1 MDTRTKNVSLED
13 LQQIVGAEHAREATA
28 EDAVDGVEP
37 AFVAE
42 PGSVEETSELLRLAS
57 DEGLAV
63 APRGGGTKMGWGNP
77 PRDLDLVVSTTRM
90 NEVVE
95 HVPGDQVVRVQAGMR
110 LQDLQERL
118 AGSNQMLGIDPPERG
133 ATIGG
138 IVATNSSGPR
148 RYRYGTIRDLIIGIT
163 VVLSN
168 GTVAKAGGK
177 VVKNVAGYDL
187 SKLFTGS
194 LGTLGV
200 IAECNFRLHPEPE
213 AAQAVAVELSSTAAA
228 NEAAQAILHSQLVPS
243 AVELHWG
250 EEARLLTV
258 LIEGIPPA
266 VEAQAQTASHLLRGF
281 GEVRALSEGE
291 ADKLGPF
298 EPPGTGSEVAL
309 KISAPPAEL
318 AGVLDS
324 TLGACSRRGVTPR
337 ITAHAGN
344 GVTYVSL
351 SGGDE
356 EVVATADKETNAT
369 TSSEES
375 RAQIVE
381 ELREIWTRRGGSVVV
396 REAPLS
402 FKKRVEVWGPLGSRL
417 ELSRRVKEKF
427 DPRGTLNPGRF
438 VGGI

>member
-1 MDTRTKNVSLED
+1 MDMRTKNVSLED
-13 LQQIVGAEHAREATA
+13 LQRIVGAEHAREATP

-42 PGSVEETSELLRLAS
+42 PGSVEETSELLRLAG

-90 NEVVE
+90 NGIVE
-95 HVPGDQVVRVQAGMR
+95 HVPGDQVVRVEAGMR
-110 LQDLQERL
+110 LHDLQERL
-118 AGSNQMLGIDPPERG
+118 AGSDQMLGIDPPEMG

-138 IVATNSSGPR
+138 IVAANSTGPR
-148 RYRYGTIRDLIIGIT
+148 RYRYGTIRDLIIGVRI
-163 VVLSN
+163 VLPD

-200 IAECNFRLHPEPE
+200 IAECNFRLHPKPE
-213 AAQAVAVELSSTAAA
+213 VGQTVAVELSSTAAT

-250 EEARLLTV
+250 REAGLLTV

-281 GEVRALSEGE
+281 GEVRTLSEEE
-291 ADKLGPF
+291 ADNLGPL
-298 EPPGTGSEVAL
+298 EPPGTGGEVAL
-309 KISAPPAEL
+309 KISTPPAEL
-318 AGVLDS
+318 VGVLDS

-344 GVTYVSL
+344 GVSYVGL
-351 SGGDE
+351 SGRDE
-356 EVVATADKETNAT
+356 E
-369 TSSEES
+369 
-375 RAQIVE
+375 AQGQVVE

-396 REAPLS
+396 REAPLA
-402 FKKRVEVWGPLGSRL
+402 FKNRVEVWGPLGSRL